1 MGITYQIDAEAGVI
15 FSFAEGEIG
24 VADFRASV
32 NQFMADP
39 LYTPKL
45 RHLFDARSAAFS
57 YSADEVRELASLNK
71 TSRPGAQ
78 TAFVI
83 NKESKLT
90 HGLVRMYFVWRDG
103 NHKIFHDMASARE
116 WLGLPPEGS

>member
-15 FSFAEGEIG
+15 LSVAEGEIG
-24 VADFRASV
+24 VEDFRASV

-45 RHLFDARSAAFS
+45 QHLFDGRAAKFLFS
-57 YSADEVRELASLNK
+57 GED
-71 TSRPGAQ
+71 AQ
-78 TAFVI
+78 GYI
-83 NKESKLT
+83 
-90 HGLVRMYFVWRDG
+90 RMYLGWRDG

-116 WLGLPPEGS
+116 WLGLPPEEG